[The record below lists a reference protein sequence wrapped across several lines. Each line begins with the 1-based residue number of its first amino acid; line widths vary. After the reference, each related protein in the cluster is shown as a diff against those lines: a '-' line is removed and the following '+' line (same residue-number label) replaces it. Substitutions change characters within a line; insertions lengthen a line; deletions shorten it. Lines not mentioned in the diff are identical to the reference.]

1 MINTI
6 EPPIDPAFPPSH
18 LEKKK
23 YLPSIVWSKEVPST
37 RHSVTSAQ
45 ASTSCLQ

>member
-1 MINTI
+1 LKRRKI
-6 EPPIDPAFPPSH
+6 
-18 LEKKK
+18 LE

-45 ASTSCLQ
+45 ASTSCLR